1 VVGGRSKSS
10 AVGLHVFHLH
20 NFWARPQSR
29 NRDFQLFSSSND
41 PAPSTRPRPSVF
53 NAALSSAIFHRMHAA
68 AFNALRAAHRPI
80 SRAACRIVAG
90 SRCSLPRR
98 SRNFHRSAVAY
109 RIPDGT
115 PVPTNTENA
124 SPQSSELDESKA
136 DEETT
141 ETTENSAE
149 ADNAPAPIR
158 RNGKTVSGRARGNRS
173 RQPEGVPP
181 FILPES
187 FLESNVMLAG
197 DLMKESLA
205 IVKGKEAIS
214 GADDPELKI
223 SVETENQSAE
233 ELDSGPSPTPK
244 YGINSDIYTE
254 ICATLRAGLALRPP
268 KNSNSNLIPRPI
280 SKIYFLN
287 VLTSI
292 WDH

>member
-1 VVGGRSKSS
+1 LQPYYVLVQVHSVVGGRSKSS

-53 NAALSSAIFHRMHAA
+53 NVALSSAIFHRMHAA

-124 SPQSSELDESKA
+124 SPQSSEPVESKTN
-136 DEETT
+136 EEST
-141 ETTENSAE
+141 ETTENSTE
-149 ADNAPAPIR
+149 DDNAPAPIR

-173 RQPEGVPP
+173 RQTEGVPP

-187 FLESNVMLAG
+187 FLESNVRLAR
-197 DLMKESLA
+197 
-205 IVKGKEAIS
+205 
-214 GADDPELKI
+214 
-223 SVETENQSAE
+223 
-233 ELDSGPSPTPK
+233 
-244 YGINSDIYTE
+244 NSEGQRNHI
-254 ICATLRAGLALRPP
+254 R
-268 KNSNSNLIPRPI
+268 S
-280 SKIYFLN
+280 
-287 VLTSI
+287 
-292 WDH
+292 

>member
-1 VVGGRSKSS
+1 
-10 AVGLHVFHLH
+10 
-20 NFWARPQSR
+20 
-29 NRDFQLFSSSND
+29 
-41 PAPSTRPRPSVF
+41 
-53 NAALSSAIFHRMHAA
+53 MHAA

-124 SPQSSELDESKA
+124 SPQSSEPVESKTN
-136 DEETT
+136 EETT

-149 ADNAPAPIR
+149 VDNAPAPIR
-158 RNGKTVSGRARGNRS
+158 RNGKTVSGRVRANRS
-173 RQPEGVPP
+173 RQTEGVPP

-187 FLESNVMLAG
+187 FLESNVRLAG
-197 DLMKESLA
+197 DLVKESLA

-214 GADDPELKI
+214 GADDPELNI
-223 SVETENQSAE
+223 SAETENQSVE
-233 ELDSGPSPTPK
+233 EPDSGSSPTPK

-280 SKIYFLN
+280 SKIYFPN
-287 VLTSI
+287 VLASI
-292 WDH
+292 WDHKINCTELSMS